1 MTMTYRQPLG
11 ILIVF
16 LMWFAG
22 VHQARADGHHLQF
35 SAEAVQIVPDRPA
48 NTMRMFIGEHAVRT
62 EYMMGEQLVAEI
74 IEPEKKRRILL
85 IPYQR
90 TYMEQVTEK
99 MPRLQFGKR
108 PNLANPCADMEGVT
122 CQRLGEEVV
131 NGRPAVKW
139 VFVSQFQGQT
149 MKSTHWIDKARG
161 LAIREQFPDGT
172 RTELKLIAEEML
184 GKRKTEKWELQV
196 VGKDGRKTTSL
207 QWYDPELQVTIREEL
222 PGGYVRE
229 LRNIKVGPQPP
240 GLFEVPPGYQ
250 KVATPRQTYGNLQQ
264 KP

>member
-1 MTMTYRQPLG
+1 MTLIHRQPLG
-11 ILIVF
+11 ILIISLV
-16 LMWFAG
+16 LL
-22 VHQARADGHHLQF
+22 VSARLAWAEGHHLQF

-62 EYMMGEQLVAEI
+62 EYMMGDQLVAEI

-85 IPYQR
+85 IPYQG
-90 TYMEQVTEK
+90 TYMEQVGEK
-99 MPRLQFGKR
+99 MPRIQFGTR
-108 PNLANPCADMEGVT
+108 PNMTNPCADMEGVT
-122 CQRLGEEVV
+122 CHRAGEEVI

-139 VFVSQFQGQT
+139 VFVSTFQDKT

-161 LAIREQFPDGT
+161 LALKEQFPDGT
-172 RTELKLIAEEML
+172 RTELRHIADEML

-196 VGKDGRKTTSL
+196 TGKNGKKTTSL

-229 LRNIKVGPQPP
+229 LRNIKIGPQPP
-240 GLFEVPPGYQ
+240 ELFEVPPGYQ
-250 KVATPRQTYGNLQQ
+250 KVATPKQTYRNLRQ
-264 KP
+264 KR